1 MGITVLILFFLAIIV
16 ASCLACY
23 LASDVVILLINRVGL
38 VRTKIVFGGLSVLV
52 VGSSILAT
60 WWFISSARQQAQAV
74 IISNPGVLSPA
85 TPATTQAGDLN
96 LLLERL
102 ETRLKR
108 EPDDAQGLALLA
120 RTMFELKR
128 FADAAKTYERA
139 ATALPNEAAI
149 QIEWADSDYMANDRR
164 WTPVA
169 VAAIARGLSL
179 SPKDPEVLWLAGK
192 ERFEQKD
199 FQKAVVHWE
208 ALERV
213 VASGTDQARDLRLSL
228 IEARAMRDGKDPA
241 AALAQSGIV
250 VQQLS
255 PAKNNPKGILPTDA
269 IVRELQSTLAA
280 MDQRKAPDKVVM
292 PTANISGVVS
302 LDEKL
307 KLHSAP
313 EDNVFIFARNADS
326 AQTGMPLAVSRHR
339 VSELPVRFD
348 LSDNNAMSPV
358 AKLSSASKV
367 IVTARLSKSGDV
379 LPQAGDLEGASSPV
393 MLGTD
398 NLNIVINR
406 TR

>member
-1 MGITVLILFFLAIIV
+1 
-16 ASCLACY
+16 
-23 LASDVVILLINRVGL
+23 
-38 VRTKIVFGGLSVLV
+38 
-52 VGSSILAT
+52 
-60 WWFISSARQQAQAV
+60 
-74 IISNPGVLSPA
+74 
-85 TPATTQAGDLN
+85 
-96 LLLERL
+96 
-102 ETRLKR
+102 
-108 EPDDAQGLALLA
+108 
-120 RTMFELKR
+120 
-128 FADAAKTYERA
+128 
-139 ATALPNEAAI
+139 
-149 QIEWADSDYMANDRR
+149 
-164 WTPVA
+164 
-169 VAAIARGLSL
+169 
-179 SPKDPEVLWLAGK
+179 
-192 ERFEQKD
+192 
-199 FQKAVVHWE
+199 
-208 ALERV
+208 
-213 VASGTDQARDLRLSL
+213 
-228 IEARAMRDGKDPA
+228 MRDGKDPA